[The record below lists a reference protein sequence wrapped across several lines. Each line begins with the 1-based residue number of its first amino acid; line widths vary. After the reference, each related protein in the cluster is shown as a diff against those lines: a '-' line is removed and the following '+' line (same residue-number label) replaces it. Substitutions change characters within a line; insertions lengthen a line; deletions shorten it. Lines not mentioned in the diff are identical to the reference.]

1 MSNKNINV
9 VYVPVNKLVQADY
22 NPRKISKESLTQL
35 KESITR
41 FEIVDPIIV
50 NCAENRFNVVIG
62 GHMRLRG
69 AKELGYKEV
78 PVVYVDIPDIEKE
91 KELNIRLNKNTGEWD
106 TEKLKIFDLNFLVNI
121 GFEPIELGKFW
132 DKKVAV
138 DDDNFD
144 EKKEL
149 ASIKE
154 VKTKL
159 GDLIILGN
167 HKILCGDATDSKALI
182 KLFGEDKASMIYSD
196 PVYNIGVNYNKGIGG
211 KQNYGGT
218 VDDNK
223 SEQSYRELIKKS
235 LENALSVSLPDTH
248 VFYWGDQKNIWILQT
263 LYKEMGIENKR
274 VCLWIKNSQNPVPSN
289 AFNKSYE
296 PAVYGTRGKPFISD
310 NFKNLTEVMN
320 KEISTGNKTFDD
332 ISDIWMVKRLSGKD
346 YQHATSKPPKL
357 AEKAILRCSKP
368 NDIILDSFLGSGST
382 LIAAEQLRRRVYGT
396 ELEPIFCDLIINR
409 WEKLTGK
416 KAKVIRDEKE

>member
-1 MSNKNINV
+1 MSNKNIDV
-9 VYVPVNKLVQADY
+9 VYVPVNKLMQADY

-41 FEIVDPIIV
+41 FEMVDPIIV
-50 NCAENRFNVVIG
+50 NGAENRLNIVIG

-78 PVVYVDIPDIEKE
+78 PVVYVNIPDIEKE

-106 TEKLKIFDLNFLVNI
+106 YEKLKIYDLNFLVDI

-132 DKKVAV
+132 DKKMEV
-138 DDDNFD
+138 DDDDFN

-154 VKTKL
+154 IKTKPN
-159 GDLIILGN
+159 DLIILGN
-167 HKILCGDATDSKALI
+167 HKILCGDATDPSVIK
-182 KLFGEDKASMIYSD
+182 KLFGENKASMIYSD
-196 PVYNIGVNYNKGIGG
+196 PIYNLNVNYDKGIGG
-211 KQNYGGT
+211 KQNYGGH
-218 VDDNK
+218 VIDDL
-223 SEQSYRELIKKS
+223 SEEDYRDLIKKS
-235 LENALSVSLPDTH
+235 LENALSVSSPSTH
-248 VFYWGDQKNIWILQT
+248 VFYWADQRYIWLIQT
-263 LYKEMGIENKR
+263 LYKEMAIENKR
-274 VCLWIKNSQNPVPSN
+274 VCLWIKNSQNPTPHN

-296 PAVYGTRGKPFISD
+296 PVIYGTRGKPFISD

-382 LIAAEQLRRRVYGT
+382 LIAAEQLKRRVYGT
-396 ELEPIFCDLIINR
+396 EIEPIFVDLIIKR
-409 WEKLTGK
+409 WEMLTGQI
-416 KAKVIRDEKE
+416 AKVIRDEKR

>member
-1 MSNKNINV
+1 MSNKNIDV
-9 VYVPVNKLVQADY
+9 VYVPVNKLMQADY

-41 FEIVDPIIV
+41 FEMVDPIIV
-50 NCAENRFNVVIG
+50 NGAENRLNIVIG

-78 PVVYVDIPDIEKE
+78 PVVYVNIPDIEKE

-106 TEKLKIFDLNFLVNI
+106 YEKLKIYDLNFLVDI

-132 DKKVAV
+132 DKKMEV
-138 DDDNFD
+138 DDDDFN

-154 VKTKL
+154 IKTKPN
-159 GDLIILGN
+159 DLIILGN
-167 HKILCGDATDSKALI
+167 HKILCGDATDPSVIK
-182 KLFGEDKASMIYSD
+182 KLFGENKASMIYSD
-196 PVYNIGVNYNKGIGG
+196 PIYNLNVNYDKGIGG
-211 KQNYGGT
+211 KQNYGGH
-218 VDDNK
+218 VIDDL
-223 SEQSYRELIKKS
+223 SEEDYRDLIKKS
-235 LENALSVSLPDTH
+235 LENALSVSSPSTH
-248 VFYWGDQKNIWILQT
+248 VFYWADQRYIWLIQT
-263 LYKEMGIENKR
+263 LYKEMAIENKR
-274 VCLWIKNSQNPVPSN
+274 VCLWIKNSQNPTPHN

-296 PAVYGTRGKPFISD
+296 PVIYGTRGKPFISD

-382 LIAAEQLRRRVYGT
+382 LIAAEQLKRRVYGT
-396 ELEPIFCDLIINR
+396 EIEPIFVDLSIKR
-409 WEKLTGK
+409 WEMLTGQI
-416 KAKVIRDEKE
+416 AKVIRDEKR